1 MQQAAQQ
8 QCRADRVG
16 EHRCDGDAVDV
27 HLEHDDEK
35 QVEDHVQNAG
45 DRQRDERHLR
55 VADAAEDGGL
65 EVIQQNDRHAQQVD
79 AQVRE
84 RERVHIVRHI
94 EQAHEPGRNELAE
107 DRHEHAADEG
117 CDDGSMYGAVYG
129 LAVAAADGVGDD
141 DVCAERDADEQIQD
155 QADDRAVGA
164 DGGHGSRAHIAREVA
179 DDSDVGRVEQLPED
193 AGRGDGQSIAR
204 ELIPERPVEHV
215 HMPLFGHCLHNF
227 LTFCSKC
234 VKIQRHIISEAQP
247 GIKAKFV

>member
-8 QCRADRVG
+8 QHGADCVR
-16 EHRCDGDAVDV
+16 EDRRDGDAVDV

-35 QVEDHVQNAG
+35 QVQDHVQNAG

-55 VADAAEDGGL
+55 VADAAENGGL

-79 AQVRE
+79 AQVRK

-94 EQAHEPGRNELAE
+94 EQAHEPGRDELAE
-107 DRHEHAADEG
+107 DRHEHAADERR
-117 CDDGSMYGAVYG
+117 DDGGVHGTVHG
-129 LAVAAADGVGDD
+129 LTVAAADGVGDD
-141 DVCAERDADEQIQD
+141 DVRAERDADEQIQN

-164 DGGHGSRAHIAREVA
+164 DSGHGGRAHVAREVA
-179 DDSDVGRVEQLPED
+179 DDGDVGRVEQLAEN
-193 AGRGDGQSIAR
+193 AGRGDGQGIAR
-204 ELIPERPVEHV
+204 EFIPERPVEHV
-215 HMPLFGHCLHNF
+215 HMLLFGYCLHNF